1 MHPDTILCRTAH
13 HSHNHNNS
21 SFALGK
27 AFDHERGRTEP
38 HDACAQA
45 VARLQSSLRRDFRT
59 SRRHDAIHTH
69 GWRSANRMDAMLDRL
84 KRSVGFIDG
93 IIPFRLVAWNV
104 DRQGSADVSVR
115 IIFRFPID
123 SPFGSCPT

>member
-1 MHPDTILCRTAH
+1 
-13 HSHNHNNS
+13 
-21 SFALGK
+21 
-27 AFDHERGRTEP
+27 
-38 HDACAQA
+38 
-45 VARLQSSLRRDFRT
+45 
-59 SRRHDAIHTH
+59 
-69 GWRSANRMDAMLDRL
+69 MDAMLDRL